1 LTRRL
6 STVESNKRQGIDPS
20 PYYRVLHDNGN
31 VLENIRFPGTKS
43 NYPLPGISYQPLD
56 FVNFEFR
63 LLTLLENED
72 SSQEGQIC
80 CKLKHAYLDDPP
92 QYHALSYCW
101 GDPTVIAPILVNGST
116 MKVTT
121 NLEAALRELRGQ
133 KIKTIWVD
141 ALCINQQDP
150 TERGL
155 QVMHMGLIYSRA
167 FTVLAW
173 LGPESDG
180 STLVMNG
187 RASPGFG
194 DINPIRALFARPYW
208 KRVCKSISFASKL
221 SWCVYLRL

>member
-6 STVESNKRQGIDPS
+6 SNVESLKRQGIDPS
-20 PYYRVLHDNGN
+20 PYYRVLHANGK

-80 CKLKHAYLDDPP
+80 CELKHAYLDDPP

-101 GDPTVIAPILVNGST
+101 GDPTVITPILVNGLT
-116 MKVTT
+116 MEVTT
-121 NLEAALRELRGQ
+121 NLEAALRELRSQ
-133 KIKTIWVD
+133 KVKTIWVD

-155 QVMHMGLIYSRA
+155 QVMRMGLIYSRA
-167 FTVLAW
+167 ITVLAW
-173 LGPESDG
+173 LGPEAEG
-180 STLVMNG
+180 SAIAMDRLATKAAFHTEKWRVT
-187 RASPGFG
+187 S
-194 DINPIRALFARPYW
+194 ICALFERPYW
-208 KRVCKSISFASKL
+208 KRICKSL
-221 SWCVYLRL
+221 